1 MITKWK
7 IFLLVI
13 MTGKNGK
20 SDNTKDS
27 VILLIDS
34 DFDLSK
40 IKTIKKDFH
49 YNQIISFDYNSHK
62 NLNLENTEHQ
72 ISDEFITQE
81 DTNKIQDH
89 LYTFS
94 KTSKIIVTF

>member
-1 MITKWK
+1 M
-7 IFLLVI
+7 I

-49 YNQIISFDYNSHK
+49 YNQIISLDYKKKAS
-62 NLNLENTEHQ
+62 
-72 ISDEFITQE
+72 
-81 DTNKIQDH
+81 
-89 LYTFS
+89 
-94 KTSKIIVTF
+94 